1 MRPLPIV
8 WLSTLAMA
16 TVGCFETN
24 TEITLGADGSGSQ
37 TMRLALSG
45 QALATLRGAAAAVE
59 ASTTRSDPLDVF
71 DVNKVRAELEA
82 AGLALVAHRTSDNA
96 DRRTV
101 DLQVRF
107 ADLAILARNP
117 LSGGARATWQ
127 VSRGAGRD
135 EVRLVYFPQGEEAWK
150 AARQKARDL
159 AQEPDDTVQHFIT
172 SRLRQIAGLD
182 VTLALQL
189 PGDIIAHTANLQLEG
204 KRKVIAKIK
213 ASDIRTST
221 DLLVRLAPR
230 YEVLFAC
237 PGFPCPDLPVDAS
250 QHKATAPA
258 SATEPTRR

>member
-1 MRPLPIV
+1 M
-8 WLSTLAMA
+8 TTA
-16 TVGCFETN
+16 GCFEAD

-59 ASTTRSDPLDVF
+59 ASATRSDPLDVF

-82 AGLALVAHRTSDNA
+82 AGLALVTHRTSDDA

-117 LSGGARATWQ
+117 LTGGARATWQ

-135 EVRLVYFPQGEEAWK
+135 DVRLVYFPQGDEAWK
-150 AARQKARDL
+150 AARLKARDL

-172 SRLRQIAGLD
+172 SRLRQIEGLD
-182 VTLALQL
+182 VTLTLQL
-189 PGDIIAHTANLQLEG
+189 PGDIIAHTANLRLES

-213 ASDIRTST
+213 ASDIRTAT

-230 YEVLFAC
+230 YEVLFGC

-250 QHKATAPA
+250 QPKATAPA
-258 SATEPTRR
+258 SATEATRR